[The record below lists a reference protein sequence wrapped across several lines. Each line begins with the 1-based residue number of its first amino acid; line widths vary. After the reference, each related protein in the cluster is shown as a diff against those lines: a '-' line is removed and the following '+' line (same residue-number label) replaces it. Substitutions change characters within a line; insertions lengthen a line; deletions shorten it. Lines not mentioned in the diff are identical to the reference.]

1 VVTSDAEVEIT
12 VAVPV
17 KDRRDQMMRCLDAL
31 LAQDHPSYEILVLD
45 NGSSDGTAEACADRA
60 RDAGVPMRVEV
71 IPGTVGHVRNRAAD
85 FARGTFLAF
94 TDSDCVP
101 APAWLSSGV
110 AAFRDSPDVGVVCGC
125 TLPEVE
131 VEQGWAATL
140 EVREPTNRFE
150 SCNVFFRT
158 DAFRASAGFDE
169 TVGHYWE
176 DTAAGF
182 AMRRDG
188 WKAGFAPDAVVYHDV
203 TYPGFWW
210 HVKRAQK
217 NAHLG
222 PVLRNYPE
230 LREEFLYRRYFMR
243 KRNAQFLAFL
253 VGAALARFDRRSLVL
268 TIPYVVNCVPGK
280 RRPAAKEVAQA
291 VIYDGSVLV
300 GLLRGGIASRRLV
313 F

>member
-1 VVTSDAEVEIT
+1 VVTSGSQIEVT

-17 KDRRDQMMRCLDAL
+17 KDRRDQMMRCLEAL
-31 LAQDHPSYEILVLD
+31 LVQSHPSYEILVLD
-45 NGSSDGTAEACADRA
+45 NCSSDGTAEACEERA
-60 RDAGVPMRVEV
+60 RESGVPMRVEV
-71 IPGTVGHVRNRAAD
+71 VPGTVGHVRNRAAD
-85 FARGTFLAF
+85 LARGELLAF

-101 APAWLSSGV
+101 APDWLASGV
-110 AAFRDSPDVGVVCGC
+110 EPFREHPDVGVVCGR

-131 VEQGWAATL
+131 VEQGWAATI
-140 EVREPTNRFE
+140 EVTEHTNRFE

-182 AMRRDG
+182 AMRREG
-188 WKAGFAPDAVVYHDV
+188 WKSEFAPDAVVYHDV

-217 NAHLG
+217 NTHLG

-230 LREEFLYRRYFMR
+230 MRDQLLYRRYFFR
-243 KRNAQFLAFL
+243 KRSAQYVAFL
-253 VGAALARFDRRSLVL
+253 SGVVLAAFDRRALVL
-268 TIPYVVNCVPGK
+268 TIPYLRACIRSP
-280 RRPAAKEVAQA
+280 RRAPKELAQA
-291 VIYDGSVLV
+291 IVYDGSVLV
-300 GLLRGGIASRRLV
+300 GLLRGGIPSRRIVL
-313 F
+313 